1 DAGQLIGAANPLQ
14 ETEHYRY
21 DADHVIQERQLAGGA
36 TFYWEWQ
43 HRGKQSRC
51 IRHWNNF
58 GQMHARYEWDDAGTV
73 TVHHQDGSRQIYEH
87 DSNAR

>member
-43 HRGKQSRC
+43 HRGKQARC